1 MESVEIKTYSSK
13 ELLQWLNTGHSTPY
27 GPKGVISPSRALAF
41 ANNPYVDPDD
51 PIACALF
58 VATPSGNPA
67 LVAYTA
73 AFPDMVGNQRMWWFS
88 TLWCHPEHRGKGY
101 PLALVGTLAE
111 HYGPENCLDTMGA
124 AETVEI
130 FRFLGHQVSY
140 LHEHRFGSKI
150 QRGGLR
156 GDLLC
161 QREQLRT
168 FLRRHNARA
177 LRAINHSTYTLQYI
191 DLIDDDTYSLIQR
204 QSTND
209 LFPRTREIFN
219 WILQYPLKHC
229 TPLPH
234 RTSSRGLFG
243 DSDPLYWLR
252 GVKVMQGAETV
263 GFYIIRNAES
273 DLSVKYLYYA
283 EPFRDQVF
291 TSIVEHILRLGNSCF
306 ATRHTEL
313 ADYIAATKLFKSHK
327 IADISL
333 SCPKGFSLNP
343 SGSTQGG
350 DGDCFA

>member
-1 MESVEIKTYSSK
+1 MESVEIKTYSAK
-13 ELLQWLNTGHSTPY
+13 ELLQWLNTGHSTPF

-58 VATPSGNPA
+58 VATPSGQPA

-73 AFPDMVGNQRMWWFS
+73 AFPDMVGNQRVWWFS

-150 QRGGLR
+150 QRSGFR
-156 GDLLC
+156 GDILY

-168 FLRRHNARA
+168 FLRRHNAQA

-204 QSTND
+204 QSAND
-209 LFPRTREIFN
+209 LFPRTRETFN

-243 DSDPLYWLR
+243 
-252 GVKVMQGAETV
+252 
-263 GFYIIRNAES
+263 ES
-273 DLSVKYLYYA
+273 VY
-283 EPFRDQVF
+283 
-291 TSIVEHILRLGNSCF
+291 
-306 ATRHTEL
+306 
-313 ADYIAATKLFKSHK
+313 
-327 IADISL
+327 
-333 SCPKGFSLNP
+333 FS
-343 SGSTQGG
+343 
-350 DGDCFA
+350 